1 MKRLFDILL
10 SLIAGILL
18 LPPAILVAISVRL
31 TSRGPSLYWS
41 ERVGRYNKIFKMP
54 KFRTMRI
61 DAPVVATH
69 LMSDADLYITP
80 IGALLRKWSI
90 DEIPQLWCILMGTM
104 SFVGPRPAL
113 FNQKDLISLRK
124 ANGVEVLTPGLTG
137 WAQVNGRDELP
148 INDKVWFD
156 VDYLKKRSFIFDLF
170 ILRLTIIK
178 VLKKDGVAH

>member
-1 MKRLFDILL
+1 MKRLFDIFF
-10 SLIAGILL
+10 SLIAGIFL
-18 LPPAILVAISVRL
+18 LPPAIFVAICVRL
-31 TSRGPSLYWS
+31 TSRGPSIYWS

-69 LMSDADLYITP
+69 LMSDANLYMTP

-90 DEIPQLWCILMGTM
+90 DELPQLWCILIGTM

-113 FNQKDLISLRK
+113 FNQKDLISLRN

-156 VDYLKKRSFIFDLF
+156 VDYLKKRSFIFDLY
-170 ILRLTIIK
+170 ILRITIIK
-178 VLKKDGVAH
+178 VLSKEGVAH